1 MQVLFARPE
10 DELLLCC
17 ARTCLE
23 QDKLSQIKR
32 LVRNNIG
39 WSYLIQTALQH
50 GVLPLLYRSL
60 NEACADSIPVNILNQ
75 LRNLFIAN
83 TLRNTYLNNEL
94 FQLLQLFESHN
105 ISVIPYKGP
114 VFADSVYGDIALRQ
128 FSDLDILVQKQ
139 DALRAVDILS
149 SAGYKLQS
157 ELSVGKEED
166 YLRSQY
172 EVFFCHKD
180 TSCFVELH
188 WEIVPMYFNFPIASL
203 RLWDRVKKNVSGF
216 PTIQP
221 EDMLLILCVH
231 GNKHLWLQLLWIC
244 DVAEIVRKGLDWER
258 VLNQAN
264 IMGIQRIV
272 FLGLFLAK
280 DLLNATLP
288 EKVANHIGTDPLV
301 EILAN
306 KAKQRLF
313 SHNSSPGIL
322 KSSLFHLQAMERL
335 RDRIR
340 YCVKFAMR
348 TNPRDWEF
356 MPLPNCLFFLYYI
369 IRPIRLAAKYVAPKV
384 RNLCSKKD

>member
-1 MQVLFARPE
+1 MQVLFAHPE
-10 DELLLCC
+10 DEVLLCC
-17 ARTCLE
+17 ARTCLD
-23 QDKLSQIKR
+23 QDKISRIKY
-32 LVRNNIG
+32 LVQNDID

-50 GVLPLLYRSL
+50 GVIPLLYRSL

-75 LRNLFIAN
+75 LRNYFITN
-83 TLRNTYLNNEL
+83 TLRNTYLNNKL

-114 VFADSVYGDIALRQ
+114 VLATSVYGDIALRQ

-139 DALRAVDILS
+139 DSLRAVDILA

-157 ELSVGKEED
+157 KLSVGKEED

-172 EVFFCHKD
+172 EVLFCHKD
-180 TSCFVELH
+180 IRLFVELH
-188 WEIVPMYFNFPIASL
+188 WEIVPRYFNFPVASL
-203 RLWDRVKKNVSGF
+203 RLWDHMTKDVSGLR
-216 PTIQP
+216 TIQP

-231 GNKHLWLQLLWIC
+231 GAKHLWIQLLWIC

-280 DLLNATLP
+280 DLLNVTLP
-288 EKVANHIGTDPLV
+288 EKIINHIEADPLV
-301 EILAN
+301 KILAN
-306 KAKQRLF
+306 KVKQRLF
-313 SHNSSPGIL
+313 SHNNSPGIF
-322 KSSLFHLQAMERL
+322 KSSVFHLQARERL
-335 RDRIR
+335 RDRIK
-340 YCVKFAMR
+340 YCVQFTIY

-356 MPLPNCLFFLYYI
+356 IKLPNSLFFLYYL
-369 IRPIRLAAKYVAPKV
+369 IRPIRLAVKYVPLKV
-384 RNLCSKKD
+384 RSIYSKKD